1 MDAKSLD
8 KTLQKSSY
16 LSGYQV
22 SQADFDAF
30 ANFDGQ
36 TVDRS
41 AFPHLARW
49 CDHMEHLVVN
59 ETFKY
64 KSMIK
69 KKVVKTFEYDMEELR
84 NLGGKAEPIEGYK
97 LKTAQRTY
105 NGRTRIR
112 ALMESGAESIG
123 KEVKVAGWTRTVRV
137 QGGGSFCFVE
147 ISDGSTFSTLQ
158 CVVDGALENF
168 EDLKRFGVGA
178 SVMFYGTVVES
189 PAKGQAIELSVKIPE
204 KHRVILF
211 GGAEQKEYPLAK
223 KRHTLEHLRSVAHLR
238 PRTNAI
244 GAVTRVRN
252 ALAFATHQYFQ
263 SRGFLYIHTPLITTS
278 DCEGAGEM
286 FQVTTVLPGTKEKTD
301 KIQVTKEGRVD
312 YHKDFFKTPS
322 FLTVSGQLSVESY
335 CNSMSDVYTFGP
347 TFRAEDSHTSRH
359 LAEFWM
365 IEPELAFSD
374 LYDDMTCAEE
384 YLKYC
389 IQYVMDNCADDLE
402 FFNDRIEKGL
412 IDRLKN
418 ILDNDFR
425 RVSYTEAVDI
435 LKEDIASKK
444 VKFEFPVDWGTDL
457 SSEHERYLAEK
468 KFGGP
473 IVVYNYPKEIK
484 SFYMR
489 LNDDNKTVAAMD
501 ILVPRIGEVVGGSQ
515 REERLDVL
523 DARITESGL
532 EPESYWWYRDLRK
545 YGTTPHAGFGLGFE
559 RLIMMITGIENIRDV
574 IPFPRYP
581 GHAEF

>member
-1 MDAKSLD
+1 
-8 KTLQKSSY
+8 
-16 LSGYQV
+16 
-22 SQADFDAF
+22 
-30 ANFDGQ
+30 
-36 TVDRS
+36 
-41 AFPHLARW
+41 
-49 CDHMEHLVVN
+49 
-59 ETFKY
+59 
-64 KSMIK
+64 
-69 KKVVKTFEYDMEELR
+69 MEELR